1 MGRVADALRA
11 NLRQL
16 ALSDARSL
24 RELQAE
30 LGAGG
35 KGGASA
41 TPRVLPGGG
50 AVAGLPAG
58 GGSGDGLDEL
68 GVTKLRALCRER
80 GLKGYSRFT
89 KAQCLALLR
98 GGEASAREAGNTG
111 APHLE
116 QRLDRLEALVVL
128 VAERVGVPVE
138 RITAVLK
145 G

>member
-98 GGEASAREAGNTG
+98 GERLPPVRPATPGPHTWSSDWTG
-111 APHLE
+111 WRPWWCW
-116 QRLDRLEALVVL
+116 
-128 VAERVGVPVE
+128 
-138 RITAVLK
+138 
-145 G
+145 

>member
-1 MGRVADALRA
+1 M
-11 NLRQL
+11 
-16 ALSDARSL
+16 
-24 RELQAE
+24 
-30 LGAGG
+30 
-35 KGGASA
+35 
-41 TPRVLPGGG
+41 
-50 AVAGLPAG
+50 AGLPAG
-58 GGSGDGLDEL
+58 GGSGDGLDGL

-89 KAQCLALLR
+89 KAQCLTLLR
-98 GGEASAREAGNTG
+98 G

-116 QRLDRLEALVVL
+116 QRLDRLEALLVL